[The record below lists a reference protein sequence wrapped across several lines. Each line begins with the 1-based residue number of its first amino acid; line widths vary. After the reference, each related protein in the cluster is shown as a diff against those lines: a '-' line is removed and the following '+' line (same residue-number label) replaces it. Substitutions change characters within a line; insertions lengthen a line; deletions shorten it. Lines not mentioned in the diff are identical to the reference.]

1 MEKDELFCDRCKTN
15 QLHTFRLYETKT
27 KHYSAFSIGADYSV
41 SVICHGCLLESR
53 IPKQEESM
61 LIKKYQ
67 SKIACWE
74 GFDLLEKGK
83 QDKAIKQFRKAL
95 V

>member
-1 MEKDELFCDRCKTN
+1 MSYSVIDVKLINYTHFDYTR
-15 QLHTFRLYETKT
+15 QRQ